1 MKKVKKKA
9 ILLPA
14 FNEEKTIVEV
24 VEKCKKTI
32 PDAFILVVDDGS
44 TDKTAELAKK
54 AGAHVI
60 SHEKNMGK
68 GEALKTGF
76 KYLLSQGFENI
87 VIMDADGQYSPEF
100 LPMLF
105 SALDQADIVMGSRDF
120 SSLPFRHRLGNI
132 VWRSLFN
139 FLFSTKFR
147 DTNCGVIGFRKNALK
162 VILDEIGSG
171 YTIENSVLIS
181 ALRNGLRIIQLPVK
195 VKYLQTSGII
205 RGVKI
210 VASVSWYILKEGI
223 KYRFS
228 ASRKK
233 VHRG

>member
-1 MKKVKKKA
+1 MKRAEKKA

-14 FNEEKTIVEV
+14 FNEEKTIAKVI
-24 VEKCKKTI
+24 EKCKKIT

-60 SHEKNMGK
+60 SHKENMGK

-76 KYLLSQGFENI
+76 KYLLSRGFEKI

-100 LPMLF
+100 LPVFF
-105 SALDQADIVMGSRDF
+105 SALDQADIVMGFRDF

-139 FLFSTKFR
+139 FFFSTKFR
-147 DTNCGVIGFRKNALK
+147 DTNCGVMGFRKNAVK
-162 VILDEIGSG
+162 VILGEMGGG

-181 ALRNGLRIIQLPVK
+181 ALRNELRIIQLPVK

-210 VASVSWYILKEGI
+210 VVNVSWYILKEGV
-223 KYRFS
+223 KHRFFVL
-228 ASRKK
+228 RKK
-233 VHRG
+233 VRHE